1 MDRTTLEERLGTVVG
16 QALGRNV
23 TVEEFTR
30 LPGGAS
36 KNTWS
41 FTVRGTDGFAARLIL
56 RAERP
61 GTAGNGMA
69 IEASVLRAAA
79 DRAVPV
85 PRIVVDGSE
94 SDALDGRFLVT
105 EFVDGETIAR
115 RILRDDNLA
124 EARRTMAAQCGRI
137 LADLHRIAP
146 DEVTGLSDGD
156 VLEQARAHLDALGQ
170 SHPALELGLRWLSEH
185 RPERTRTT
193 VVHGD
198 FRNGNFIVGPDGVRA
213 VLDWELAHLGDPVE
227 DLGWLCVKA
236 WRFGATLPVGGF
248 GTVEDLVSGYEAAGG
263 EPVDRNALRWWVVYG
278 TLHWGIVCIAQALTH
293 LRGVVRSVELAA
305 IGRRVCEVE
314 SDLLDLLPWR
324 AAPAPAAAGGDPA
337 PPAGGPH
344 DVPTAAELLE
354 AVQGYLEGDVMP
366 ATEGRVR
373 FHARVAA
380 NVVAMVAREIALGPA
395 QAVAHRRRLAA
406 LGLASEEELAE
417 AIRAGTLDRRLD
429 EVADVVRA
437 TVADKLE
444 VANPAYR
451 TGDDLDL
458 KL

>member
-1 MDRTTLEERLGTVVG
+1 
-16 QALGRNV
+16 
-23 TVEEFTR
+23 
-30 LPGGAS
+30 
-36 KNTWS
+36 
-41 FTVRGTDGFAARLIL
+41 
-56 RAERP
+56 
-61 GTAGNGMA
+61 MA

-124 EARRTMAAQCGRI
+124 GARRTMAAQCGRI

-156 VLEQARAHLDALGQ
+156 VLEQARAHLDALG
-170 SHPALELGLRWLSEH
+170 SPIPPSSSGCGGSPNTGRSGPAPRSSTATSATATSSSV
-185 RPERTRTT
+185 PT
-193 VVHGD
+193 
-198 FRNGNFIVGPDGVRA
+198 GVRA

-236 WRFGATLPVGGF
+236 WRFGATRPVGGF
-248 GTVEDLVSGYEAAGG
+248 GTVEELVAGYERPAG
-263 EPVDRNALRWWVVYG
+263 EPVDRTALRWWVVYG

-324 AAPAPAAAGGDPA
+324 AAPAPAAGGGDPVRRPGA
-337 PPAGGPH
+337 PMTSRPRPSSW
-344 DVPTAAELLE
+344 
-354 AVQGYLEGDVMP
+354 
-366 ATEGRVR
+366 
-373 FHARVAA
+373 
-380 NVVAMVAREIALGPA
+380 
-395 QAVAHRRRLAA
+395 RRCR
-406 LGLASEEELAE
+406 
-417 AIRAGTLDRRLD
+417 AIW
-429 EVADVVRA
+429 RA
-437 TVADKLE
+437 T
-444 VANPAYR
+444 
-451 TGDDLDL
+451 
-458 KL
+458 